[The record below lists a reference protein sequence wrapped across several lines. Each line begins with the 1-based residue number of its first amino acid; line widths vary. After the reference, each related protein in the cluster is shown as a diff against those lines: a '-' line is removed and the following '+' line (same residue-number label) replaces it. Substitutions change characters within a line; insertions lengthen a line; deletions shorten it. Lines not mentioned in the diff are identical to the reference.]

1 MPKICPKCGQPN
13 PDEAAFCH
21 NCSAPLGSQGPVIG
35 ARPEQQWG
43 QQNFGG
49 SPQSGG
55 ASTRATVSLILAAAG
70 LLCCGPLL
78 AIPAAIVG
86 WMELNAIK
94 NGQSP
99 PAGRWMAQVG
109 LWVGIVASILHVG
122 AWVLYILMVMLSAAS
137 NPYGY

>member
-1 MPKICPKCGQPN
+1 MGPAEFRRQ
-13 PDEAAFCH
+13 
-21 NCSAPLGSQGPVIG
+21 SAVRWCQHAV
-35 ARPEQQWG
+35 RPCR
-43 QQNFGG
+43 
-49 SPQSGG
+49 S
-55 ASTRATVSLILAAAG
+55 ILAAAG
-70 LLCCGPLL
+70 LLCCGPFL

-99 PAGRWMAQVG
+99 PAGRWMAEVG
-109 LWVGIVASILHVG
+109 LWVGIAASILHAG